1 MIADIDTLFAEALA
15 LSDDARLQLVERLIP
30 TIQSE
35 PSLEVDQIQEVQRR
49 MEDVRSG
56 RVKTISGE
64 QVFRDIDSRRGE
76 LFAPLAT
83 MPDRDLSD
91 VVNENR
97 GDA

>member
-15 LSDDARLQLVERLIP
+15 LSDDSRLQLVERLIP

-56 RVKTISGE
+56 RVKTIPGE
-64 QVFRDIDSRRGE
+64 LVFRDIEQSLAARRK
-76 LFAPLAT
+76 A
-83 MPDRDLSD
+83 
-91 VVNENR
+91 
-97 GDA
+97 